1 MVESDIVIVGGGAAG
16 LSLAHRLPTDTAQ
29 RPAVSVVLVDAPAG
43 PLRAPRRT
51 WCFWEAGPGRY
62 DRAVTASW
70 EWLRVH
76 SRHGAAVRR
85 HIAPLRY
92 KMIRSGDFE
101 ALVEHDLAQR
111 PRIRRLPATVHDVA
125 LCPDGTA
132 RVRATDASG
141 ARVDLAARWVFDSRP
156 PHRLP
161 AARTHLLQHFRG
173 WFVRTR
179 RPVFEPD
186 VADLMDFRTPQPARG
201 LSFGYVLPTSRHT
214 ALVEY
219 TEFGPAPLTADA
231 YDAALEH
238 YTRRVLN
245 TGPVQVQATEQG
257 VIPMTDAVLTDRA
270 ARTVF
275 RIGVAGG
282 CTRSSTGYTFAAI
295 QRQADAVAR
304 AVRAGRRP
312 APSPPHRRR
321 ARMMDAVLLRAL
333 DTGRVDGPDFFY
345 RLFDRVPTVRLLRFL
360 DGRTRLYEDLAVG
373 VHAPV
378 APMLRTAAELLWL
391 PRRPSPAPPPPPDRP
406 AGADGPAPRS
416 SS

>member
-1 MVESDIVIVGGGAAG
+1 MVEWDIVIVGGGAAG
-16 LSLAHRLPTDTAQ
+16 LSLAHRLPTETAQ
-29 RPAVSVVLVDAPAG
+29 WPGMSVVLVDAPAG

-51 WCFWEAGPGRY
+51 WCFWEAGRGRY
-62 DRAVTASW
+62 DSAVTASW

-76 SRHGAAVRR
+76 SRHGTAVRR

-92 KMIRSGDFE
+92 KMIRSADFE
-101 ALVEHDLAQR
+101 ALVGHDLAQR
-111 PRIRRLPATVHDVA
+111 PRIRRLHATVHDVA
-125 LCPDGTA
+125 VRPDGTA
-132 RVRATDASG
+132 RVTATDACG

-156 PHRLP
+156 PPRLP

-179 RPVFEPD
+179 RPAFDPD
-186 VADLMDFRTPQPARG
+186 VADLMDFRTPQPTRG

-219 TEFGPAPLTADA
+219 TEFGPAPLTVDA

-238 YTRRVLN
+238 YTHRVLD
-245 TGPVQVQATEQG
+245 TGPVQVEATEQG
-257 VIPMTDAVLTDRA
+257 VIPMTDAALTDRA

-275 RIGVAGG
+275 PIGVAGG
-282 CTRSSTGYTFAAI
+282 CTRASTGYTFAAI
-295 QRQADAVAR
+295 QRQAEAVAG
-304 AVRAGRRP
+304 AVRAGRSP
-312 APSPPHRRR
+312 VPPPPHRKR
-321 ARMMDAVLLRAL
+321 ARRMDAVLLRAL
-333 DTGRVDGPDFFY
+333 DTGRIDGPDFFY

-373 VHAPV
+373 VRAPV

-391 PRRPSPAPPPPPDRP
+391 PRRPSPAADRP